1 MNVIK
6 AIDVQKSFSDILAV
20 DGVSLSIKKGEI
32 FALIGPN
39 GAGKTTLI
47 NCLTGAASFDSG
59 SIQILDNTPHNV
71 AKSKISL
78 LPQSFEPPTHLTVS
92 ELIIYFSGLYGIKTD
107 PHHILEKVGLSSQ
120 SNKKFYELSG
130 GQKRRI
136 CVGISI
142 INDPEILFLDE
153 PTTGID
159 PAGRFEIWDLIETM
173 ASSGSTIFLTTHYM
187 HEVER
192 LANNIGVI
200 SNGKIIA
207 TGTPSDLITKFGGD
221 CTLTI
226 KTTSN
231 VSSAF
236 KEFSPSFKDGNLHFN
251 NIQPSQIGPLL
262 TQIENLNVEYSN
274 LTWNR
279 PSLETVYMEL
289 MNNHPGESL

>member
-1 MNVIK
+1 MTVIQM
-6 AIDVQKSFSDILAV
+6 ADLQKSYSGYMAV

-47 NCLTGAASFDSG
+47 NCLTGTSPFNSG
-59 SIQILDNTPHNV
+59 SIRILDKTPLNV

-78 LPQSFEPPTHLTVS
+78 LPQSFEPPTHLTVT
-92 ELIIYFSGLYGIKTD
+92 ELVTYFSGLYGIKID
-107 PHHILEKVGLSSQ
+107 PYYIINQVGLSSQ
-120 SNKKFYELSG
+120 ANTKFYQLSG

-173 ASSGSTIFLTTHYM
+173 ASRGTTIFLTTHYM

-192 LANNIGVI
+192 LADRVGVL
-200 SNGKIIA
+200 SNGKLIA
-207 TGTPSDLITKFGGD
+207 TGTPSNLITKYGGD
-221 CTLTI
+221 CQLSI
-226 KTTSN
+226 KMTSDICT
-231 VSSAF
+231 SF
-236 KEFSPSFKDGNLHFN
+236 KELSPSFKDGILNFN
-251 NIQPSQIGPLL
+251 NISSEQIGSILA
-262 TQIENLNVEYSN
+262 QIENLDIEYSS

-279 PSLETVYMEL
+279 PSLETVYVGLIDPENGDEL
-289 MNNHPGESL
+289 

>member
-1 MNVIK
+1 MNVIR
-6 AIDVQKSFSDILAV
+6 AIDVQKSYSGILAV

-47 NCLTGAASFDSG
+47 NCLTGTTSFNSG
-59 SIQILDNTPHNV
+59 SIQILNDTPHNV

-78 LPQSFEPPTHLTVS
+78 LPQSFEPPTHLTAS
-92 ELIIYFSGLYGIKTD
+92 ELITYFSGLYGIKAD
-107 PHHILEKVGLSSQ
+107 PRHILKKVGLSSQ
-120 SNKKFYELSG
+120 SNKRFYELSG

-192 LANNIGVI
+192 LADRIGVL
-200 SNGKIIA
+200 SNGKLIV
-207 TGTPSDLITKFGGD
+207 TGTPSELITKFGGD

-226 KTTSN
+226 KTTSDI
-231 VSSAF
+231 SSSF
-236 KEFSPSFKDGNLHFN
+236 KEFYPSFRDGHLHFN
-251 NIQPSQIGPLL
+251 NIQPNQIGPLL
-262 TQIENLNVEYSN
+262 TQIESLNVEYSS

-289 MNNHPGESL
+289 MDDTLEGAL